1 MDKKQAWMLIL
12 LFGVISLLGDIIYE
26 GGKTGSPFVLLM
38 VILLSTYL
46 RFKEVTKREG
56 GERKEEKSL
65 SETFWIFCVFTF
77 FTVFGFVNFALVGY
91 HLKINHIIP
100 DLYIPL
106 LYLLAMVVDGVSGM
120 AIGKIYD
127 RVDRKIYTLLVV
139 PFLTA
144 ITIALL
150 FSGNIVY
157 TVLGMFVWGVVMGLH
172 EVVFKAYIVD
182 HVEQGKRGS
191 AFGVFNLVYGVSAF
205 SGGALTGLL
214 YDISVDVMVWSLIA
228 VQVIAVFSFKAIVK
242 FNKS

>member
-1 MDKKQAWMLIL
+1 
-12 LFGVISLLGDIIYE
+12 
-26 GGKTGSPFVLLM
+26 M

-182 HVEQGKRGS
+182 LVEQGKRGS

>member
-26 GGKTGSPFVLLM
+26 GGRLDP
-38 VILLSTYL
+38 L
-46 RFKEVTKREG
+46 RLTDGHTSVYIPEIQRGNQNREG

-182 HVEQGKRGS
+182 LVEQGKRGS